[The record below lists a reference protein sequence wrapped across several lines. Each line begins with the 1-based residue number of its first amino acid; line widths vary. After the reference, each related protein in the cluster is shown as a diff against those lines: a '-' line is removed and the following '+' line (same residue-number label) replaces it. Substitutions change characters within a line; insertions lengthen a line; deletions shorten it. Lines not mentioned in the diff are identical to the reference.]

1 MYCQIIKRFLDCVLA
16 IFLFF
21 LLLPLLFFIG
31 LLVRIFLGSPIIFK
45 QLRPGKD
52 EKIFKLYKF
61 RTMRDIRNRDGQLLD
76 DAKRLTRFGKILRS
90 LSLDELPT
98 LINVIKGE
106 MSFVGP
112 RPLLVD
118 YLPHYS
124 ETEKKRHCVK
134 PGITGW
140 AQVNGRNTLSW
151 EKKFELDVWYVEHC
165 SFTLDCKIILLT
177 LVKTLKREGIH
188 AIGEATMSRFDLER
202 K

>member
-1 MYCQIIKRFLDCVLA
+1 MYCQFIKRIFDCVIA
-16 IFLFF
+16 IVLFI

-31 LLVRIFLGSPIIFK
+31 LLVRIFLGSPVIFR
-45 QLRPGKD
+45 QSRPGKH
-52 EKIFKLYKF
+52 EKIFRLYKF
-61 RTMRDIRNRDGQLLD
+61 RTMREVYDHQGHVLE
-76 DAKRLTRFGKILRS
+76 DAKRLTPFGKLLRS
-90 LSLDELPT
+90 FSLDELPT
-98 LINVIKGE
+98 LVNVIKGE

-124 ETEKKRHCVK
+124 EKEKKRHHVK

-140 AQVNGRNTLSW
+140 AQVNGRNTVSW

-165 SFTLDCKIILLT
+165 SFMLDCKIVFLT
-177 LVKTLKREGIH
+177 LVKTLKREGIS
-188 AIGEATMSRFDLER
+188 AVGEATMSRFDVER